1 MSYTA
6 ITQPNTYMAAYSAVP
21 LKVYSTDFFQQEQFK
36 YITNVVWNTV
46 TISTISTTNVGNS
59 VFTLLTSTT
68 NHSYQLGD
76 TLLLD
81 DTINSGKNTG
91 YYIVQKIISPTQFA
105 IDLVDLPFVLTGFTT
120 SNVIKWVLT
129 PDLDGYGKVDLS
141 NTLKDKVT
149 QNLTGQTV
157 NYGLTYGGPNTMFS
171 YRIFAGSQKQYLFN
185 FDNHINSGGTV
196 SFYASGVT
204 SLTNIPFQV
213 GDVITIDQQVVQWSY
228 IDNFFSSG
236 NLVGFTGATNHSF
249 LAGQQV
255 NIAGQITYPYYNGVT
270 TIQSVTNRTIVTQK
284 SFQGN
289 SPVESGYIYGVPRPT
304 YNTTT
309 TITSLVVH
317 PTYGVL
323 IGTTIPFTTAT
334 VSPIP
339 GTIQFAD
346 GQITETPIEWKSQ
359 LKYVYNAHVDRNDY
373 SVSFF
378 DKYVVQNRAISGNN
392 ISTIFN
398 QSNCYR
404 IEENTIGFLLSHTP
418 PSGLTF
424 NTGMAYEFFNSAGSN
439 IGTLYLPKSVL
450 SQTDWYSPIGLEQ
463 IAQSPYTNFVG
474 TFSNYSGSVSTYNA
488 YVYFAGGTLQQISNK
503 ICFQLN
509 KDCSMYEVYHLM
521 WKDKYGSFVSYPFI
535 YMSRDNVSV
544 DRRTYYKQEGS
555 WDNNSFQYY
564 DYSDGEKNFYSK
576 SRKSLIL
583 NSGWLYQFET
593 SLMDDLM
600 QSASVYVQTPDNRLF
615 QCHLAETEL
624 ELFKDINEQLFSYT
638 FNVRVSNNEYRF

>member
-213 GDVITIDQQVVQWSY
+213 GDVITIDQQVVQWPY

-270 TIQSVTNRTIVTQK
+270 TIQSVTNTTIVTQK

-346 GQITETPIEWKSQ
+346 GQITETPIEWKSE

-424 NTGMAYEFFNSAGSN
+424 DTGMAYEFFNSAGSN

-544 DRRTYYKQEGS
+544 DRKTYYKQEGS

>member
-6 ITQPNTYMAAYSAVP
+6 ITQPNRYMAAYSAVP

-213 GDVITIDQQVVQWSY
+213 GDVITIDQQVVQWPY

-270 TIQSVTNRTIVTQK
+270 TIQSVTNTTIVTQK

-346 GQITETPIEWKSQ
+346 GQITETPIEWKSE

-424 NTGMAYEFFNSAGSN
+424 DTGMAYEFFNSAGSN

-544 DRRTYYKQEGS
+544 DRKTYYKQEGS

>member
-289 SPVESGYIYGVPRPT
+289 SPAESGYIYGVPRPT

-424 NTGMAYEFFNSAGSN
+424 DTGMAYEFFNSAGSN